1 MRSAWGHAHTATHAC
16 GCMMGARAVAWRSS
30 QREARAKVS
39 STCAAARCAGTSSR
53 ATAAVVLRRAGSSIE
68 LGWAYV
74 EPSWVCLVPAI
85 ELGELGVQQRAGV
98 GASWHSQLMQRSG
111 RIQGG
116 DCNAYWSRS
125 RHAPRST
132 GQLYASVPLSRWS
145 LRLPDA
151 SPALIEGG
159 FNPRRR
165 ASEIQSTVL
174 GA

>member
-1 MRSAWGHAHTATHAC
+1 MPRLPQDRLLPPWCC
-16 GCMMGARAVAWRSS
+16 GVQVPAL
-30 QREARAKVS
+30 K
-39 STCAAARCAGTSSR
+39 
-53 ATAAVVLRRAGSSIE
+53 

-132 GQLYASVPLSRWS
+132 GQLYASVPLRRWS
-145 LRLPDA
+145 LRLPDV

-159 FNPRRR
+159 FNPRPHLWSDTRVRIHRGKKR
-165 ASEIQSTVL
+165 AS
-174 GA
+174 A